1 MFAMAYTILKLH
13 RKALLKMG
21 MDELLEFLQKT
32 METDFGFDD
41 DYVIETALKESLAEL
56 RSSRLHTAGPPPD
69 SEKPQKPFGLHR
81 FENWKE
87 CGGIF
92 PYSFSTASLPRKKK
106 LLRQEETRRL
116 KATAFSPRL
125 LTRESI

>member
-81 FENWKE
+81 FQRWKE

-92 PYSFSTASLPRKKK
+92 LYSFSMAHHPSLP
-106 LLRQEETRRL
+106 
-116 KATAFSPRL
+116 PRGGL
-125 LTRESI
+125 

>member
-81 FENWKE
+81 FERWKE
-87 CGGIF
+87 CGQIF
-92 PYSFSTASLPRKKK
+92 FILFPQFSYPGRRSSEGKEKPDNSRRPPF
-106 LLRQEETRRL
+106 LRGC
-116 KATAFSPRL
+116 
-125 LTRESI
+125 